1 MTTPRYTA
9 SVRAFCDGLV
19 AAADT
24 CGGAL
29 PWPPFMGREAVRA
42 ELARRGFKLTADGA
56 IHDPRLRRFFA
67 VPSR

>member
-1 MTTPRYTA
+1 
-9 SVRAFCDGLV
+9 
-19 AAADT
+19 
-24 CGGAL
+24 
-29 PWPPFMGREAVRA
+29 MGREAVRA